1 MEAGVAELDDAH
13 QAVVDVY
20 ALVDTHQAGV
30 AALVVVHQAGVA
42 VLVDA
47 HQAGVAGLVDVHQA
61 AVAVLVDA
69 RQLQPNH
76 KNSDNQS
83 ANNSIRN

>member
-1 MEAGVAELDDAH
+1 MEGGVAELDDAH

-30 AALVVVHQAGVA
+30 A

-47 HQAGVAGLVDVHQA
+47 HQAAVAALVDAHQDG
-61 AVAVLVDA
+61 VAVLVDA
-69 RQLQPNH
+69 RQLQPDH
-76 KNSDNQS
+76 KNSGHQSDNIF
-83 ANNSIRN
+83 IRN